1 MRLSLL
7 YKMALTTT
15 QFKSGHQIRQGSF
28 VKVSFSTM
36 HAYLLSKLFCAIKT
50 KSFREHFIIKI
61 FRIESSTNPQN
72 FNTIESNQVLKSV
85 DFYLKNYV
93 GYLQKI
99 DIF

>member
-15 QFKSGHQIRQGSF
+15 QFKSGHQIRQGPF
-28 VKVSFSTM
+28 VKISFSTM
-36 HAYLLSKLFCAIKT
+36 HGYLLSKVFCAIKT

-72 FNTIESNQVLKSV
+72 FITIESNQALKLV
-85 DFYLKNYV
+85 DFCLKNYV

>member
-1 MRLSLL
+1 MRLSFL

-15 QFKSGHQIRQGSF
+15 QFKSGHQIRQGPF

-36 HAYLLSKLFCAIKT
+36 HGYLLSKLFCAIKT
-50 KSFREHFIIKI
+50 KSFREHFITKI
-61 FRIESSTNPQN
+61 FGIESSTNPQN
-72 FNTIESNQVLKSV
+72 FITIESNQVLKSV